1 MKEEK
6 TPSQSLY
13 FIDDALNDDSDVKKQ
28 SVQKSEKSKDTTDFD
43 YKTFLKTVPNRP
55 GSYRMYDKNETVIY
69 VGKAKDLK
77 KDCRSIF

>member
-43 YKTFLKTVPNRP
+43 YKTFLKTIPNRT
-55 GSYRMYDKNETVIY
+55 G
-69 VGKAKDLK
+69 
-77 KDCRSIF
+77 